1 MTNYISFN
9 AATNRYPSRRSVVYG
24 KNGMVC
30 TSQTLA
36 AQAGLDVLKK
46 GGNAIDAAIATA
58 VSLTVLEP
66 PSNGIGSDLFALVWY
81 HGKLYGLNGSGPAPV
96 ALTREAVIEK
106 MRADG
111 KVLDFSSSK
120 GITNMLPAKDKKT
133 ASGSVL
139 PDRIE
144 KYKSAMNSLQADNT
158 AGQNGEIAD
167 LSASDMP
174 DNGWETVTIPG
185 APASWKELHEHFGV
199 ADFASLFEAAIRYAE
214 EGFPLQPICSKLWEK
229 NVPKVTGLKNETMYQ
244 PMLETFFNNKK
255 LEPGNIVKLPEM
267 GKTLRRLAESGCDS
281 FYRGDIA
288 REILQFARETGGY
301 LTKADLENY
310 KPEWVEPIRLN
321 YRGYDICE
329 IPPNGQGLVVL
340 MTLNILRQLSLG
352 AKEDTETVH
361 KQLEAM
367 KIGFTDGKM
376 YIADPRFMKADVAYF
391 LGEEYGKKRAA
402 EIAADAH
409 LPRPVDLNCGGTVYL
424 CTADGEGNMV
434 SLIQSHFNNFGSKL
448 SVPGTGILLN
458 NRAKNF
464 SLDPKHDNCLAPGKK
479 PYHTIIPGFL
489 LKDGE
494 PVGPF
499 GVMGAFMQPQGQVQ
513 VVNNLI
519 DFKLNPQEALDAPRW
534 QWTGGKTVEV
544 EASFDKEIVED
555 LRQRGHDIKVMEDFT
570 SFGRGQMILRQPDG
584 VYAAATEPRTD
595 GVVAAW

>member
-1 MTNYISFN
+1 
-9 AATNRYPSRRSVVYG
+9 
-24 KNGMVC
+24 
-30 TSQTLA
+30 
-36 AQAGLDVLKK
+36 
-46 GGNAIDAAIATA
+46 
-58 VSLTVLEP
+58 
-66 PSNGIGSDLFALVWY
+66 
-81 HGKLYGLNGSGPAPV
+81 
-96 ALTREAVIEK
+96 
-106 MRADG
+106 
-111 KVLDFSSSK
+111 
-120 GITNMLPAKDKKT
+120 
-133 ASGSVL
+133 
-139 PDRIE
+139 
-144 KYKSAMNSLQADNT
+144 
-158 AGQNGEIAD
+158 
-167 LSASDMP
+167 
-174 DNGWETVTIPG
+174 
-185 APASWKELHEHFGV
+185 
-199 ADFASLFEAAIRYAE
+199 
-214 EGFPLQPICSKLWEK
+214 
-229 NVPKVTGLKNETMYQ
+229 
-244 PMLETFFNNKK
+244 
-255 LEPGNIVKLPEM
+255 M

-281 FYRGDIA
+281 FYTGDIA

-301 LTKADLENY
+301 LTEADLQNY
-310 KPEWVEPIRLN
+310 KPEWVEPITLN
-321 YRGYDICE
+321 YRGYDVCE
-329 IPPNGQGLVVL
+329 IPPNGHGLVVL
-340 MTLNILRQLSLG
+340 MTLNILRRLSLG
-352 AKEDTETVH
+352 AKENPETVH

-391 LGEEYGKKRAA
+391 LSEEYGRKRAA
-402 EIAADAH
+402 EIGAEAH
-409 LPRPVDLNCGGTVYL
+409 FPRPVDLNCGGTVYL
-424 CTADGEGNMV
+424 CTADGKGNMV

-489 LKDGE
+489 LRDGE

-519 DFKLNPQEALDAPRW
+519 DFSLNPQEALDAHRW

-544 EASFDKEIVED
+544 EASFDQKIVED

>member
-9 AATNRYPSRRSVVYG
+9 AASNKYPSRRSVVYG

-36 AQAGLDVLKK
+36 AQAGLDILKK

-58 VSLTVLEP
+58 ISLTVLEP

-81 HGKLYGLNGSGPAPV
+81 KGKLYGLNGSGPAPLK
-96 ALTREAVIEK
+96 LTREL
-106 MRADG
+106 
-111 KVLDFSSSK
+111 VLAK
-120 GITNMLPAKDKKT
+120 LRKEGNAKDDY
-133 ASGSVL
+133 AES
-139 PDRIE
+139 
-144 KYKSAMNSLQADNT
+144 
-158 AGQNGEIAD
+158 GEISD
-167 LSASDMP
+167 LSASSMP
-174 DNGWETVTIPG
+174 DHGWETVTIPG
-185 APASWKELHEHFGV
+185 APASWKVLHERFGN
-199 ADFASLFEAAIRYAE
+199 ADFASLFAAAVRYAE
-214 EGFPLQPICSKLWEK
+214 EGFPLQPICSKLWKK
-229 NVPKVTGLKNETMYQ
+229 NVPKVAPLKNEKMYQ

-281 FYRGDIA
+281 FYTGDIA
-288 REILQFARETGGY
+288 REIIRFANATGGY
-301 LTKADLENY
+301 LTEADLQNY

-321 YRGYDICE
+321 YRGYDVCE
-329 IPPNGQGLVVL
+329 IPPNGHGLVVL
-340 MTLNILRQLSLG
+340 MTLNILRQLSFG
-352 AKEDTETVH
+352 AKEDPETVH

-376 YIADPRFMKADVAYF
+376 YIADPRYMKADVAYF
-391 LGEEYGKKRAA
+391 LSEEYGKKRSA
-402 EIAADAH
+402 EIAAEAH

-424 CTADGEGNMV
+424 CTADREGNMV

-458 NRAKNF
+458 NRGKNF
-464 SLDPKHDNCLAPGKK
+464 SLDSEHDNCLAPGKK

-519 DFKLNPQEALDAPRW
+519 DFGLNPQEALDAPRW
-534 QWTGGKTVEV
+534 QWTGGETVEV

-555 LRQRGHDIKVMEDFT
+555 LRRRGHDIKVMEDFT
-570 SFGRGQMILRQPDG
+570 SFGRGQMIVRQPDG